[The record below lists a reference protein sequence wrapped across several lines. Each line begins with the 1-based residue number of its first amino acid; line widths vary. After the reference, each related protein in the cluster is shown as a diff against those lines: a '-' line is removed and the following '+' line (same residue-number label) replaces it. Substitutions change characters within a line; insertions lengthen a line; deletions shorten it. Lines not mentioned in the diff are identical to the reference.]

1 MIVEFWFL
9 LVLAQVPFDVTDFI
23 LLFTVM
29 RLAFLLPLPG
39 GIGSVEAALFWAF
52 QILGLQLSMAAGVVV
67 LMRVRDL
74 SLLLSGVLVL
84 PALSS
89 RSTG

>member
-1 MIVEFWFL
+1 
-9 LVLAQVPFDVTDFI
+9 
-23 LLFTVM
+23 M

-52 QILGLQLSMAAGVVV
+52 QMLGLQLSMAAGVVV